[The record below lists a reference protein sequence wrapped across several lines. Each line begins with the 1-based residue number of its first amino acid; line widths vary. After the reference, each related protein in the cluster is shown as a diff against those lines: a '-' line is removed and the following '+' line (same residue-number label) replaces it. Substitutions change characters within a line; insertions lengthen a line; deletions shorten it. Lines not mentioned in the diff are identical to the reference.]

1 MKRFPAFLLLA
12 LIVAF
17 AMSLLAAG
25 SRPGQGLQHASGVV
39 GSAKDSAITPG
50 RAVRYGVSQLTG
62 TSFVNPASSI
72 DENFIEVAP
81 ASFDRFTTAGERA
94 VFENAS
100 ANIGAVFEPQIFG
113 GGSNASYPLRDYYVR
128 TATEAAFLSAY
139 NRAHNAGGGRVHL
152 PPGRITLTAPVTAY
166 SNVRVLGYE
175 PTKNYTG
182 NVPDQDF
189 SFTSGS
195 GQKGTVFVGDGTFAA
210 FRANYTAK
218 GSPDSPFAGN
228 AIDGFELA
236 NLGFD
241 NFTSAVD
248 IGDTNDIGLTYST
261 LRDLTIRNTTDFGIR
276 LTNYMRCEFRRIQ
289 TLACAHGQL
298 YHQAVASATL
308 QPGNSSFYDI
318 YDNITGGDLAS
329 AAARRLHRGIV
340 FSAAGGANNNQN
352 RVYALQVNAAGKA
365 KGSYTAA
372 SGGTAQFT
380 LAAGKGAEFAVGMP
394 VKFTNAGGNGN
405 ITTGV
410 TYYVYSVSTDTIAV
424 AATRYGAAITGSFSS
439 STAIETYGFPRI
451 EVVAGTPGTG
461 GSAGTT
467 GTVTNS
473 CFYGIEAENVTQS
486 SIELEN
492 AAGCIF
498 GITELV
504 SATAGEQHI
513 VLRTSQ
519 TTNVITC
526 TKPFTTDIDA
536 SSIQNVIIGTRDT
549 TNSVGYSAQ
558 WFGRNSGASRFQIG
572 IGSSNLAT
580 RAASI
585 EQREPSGGQFLYPLA
600 SMGVRVHG
608 NYGAGDGTTINAGQA
623 GVLRCT
629 ASGSGAIT
637 WNLPT
642 IDSHTVGLVFYIQNA
657 RSGIL
662 NMTSNGTQYINL
674 ISAKN
679 TVALAAVSG
688 SVVAGATFIACD
700 DGSGSNFYWRVI
712 VDGWG
717 GVTIP

>member
-1 MKRFPAFLLLA
+1 MRT
-12 LIVAF
+12 VT
-17 AMSLLAAG
+17 SRLAA
-25 SRPGQGLQHASGVV
+25 RL
-39 GSAKDSAITPG
+39 
-50 RAVRYGVSQLTG
+50 
-62 TSFVNPASSI
+62 SSVI
-72 DENFIEVAP
+72 LL
-81 ASFDRFTTAGERA
+81 TTAFFVSPDP
-94 VFENAS
+94 VFS
-100 ANIGAVFEPQIFG
+100 Q
-113 GGSNASYPLRDYYVR
+113 GSPTTTFSGPTRDYYVR
-128 TATEAAFLSAY
+128 TATQAAFLAQY
-139 NRAHNAGGGRVHL
+139 NKAHNAGGGRVWC
-152 PPGRITLTAPVTAY
+152 PPGRITLTAPITAY

-175 PTKNYTG
+175 PTRSFTG
-182 NVPDQDF
+182 DVPDQDF
-189 SFTSGS
+189 TLPSGS
-195 GQKGTVFVGDGTFAA
+195 SQKGTVFYGDGTFPA

-218 GSPDSPFAGN
+218 GSPDSDFANN

-241 NFTSAVD
+241 NFTSAIDV
-248 IGDTNDIGLTYST
+248 GDTNDIGLTYSV
-261 LRDLTIRNTTDFGIR
+261 LRDLTVKNTTSWGIK

-289 TLACAHGQL
+289 TLACASGQL
-298 YHQAVASATL
+298 YHQDVATAVL
-308 QPGNSSFYDI
+308 QPGNSSFYDLF
-318 YDNITGGDLAS
+318 DNVTGGELAS

-352 RVYALQVNAAGKA
+352 RVYAAQVNASGKA
-365 KGSYTAA
+365 KASYTAS

-380 LAAGKGAEFAVGMP
+380 LAAGKGAELAVGMP

-405 ITTGV
+405 ITVGL
-410 TYYVYSVSTDTIAV
+410 TYYVYSVSTDTVAV
-424 AATRYGAAITGSFSS
+424 SATRYGAAITGSFSS

-451 EVVAGTPGTG
+451 EIIAGTAGTG

-467 GTVTNS
+467 GTVTNG

-492 AAGCIF
+492 AAGCVLD
-498 GITELV
+498 ITEFV
-504 SATAGEQHI
+504 TATSGEQHI

-526 TKPFTTDIDA
+526 TKPYSTDIDA
-536 SSIQNVIIGTRDT
+536 SSIQNVLLGTRDF

-558 WFGRNSGASRFQIG
+558 WFGRNSSASRFQIG
-572 IGSSNLAT
+572 IGSSVLST
-580 RAASI
+580 RAASL
-585 EQREPSGGQFLYPLA
+585 EQREPSGGQFIYPLA
-600 SMGVRVHG
+600 SMGIRVHG

-642 IDSHTVGLVFYIQNA
+642 IDSSVVGLVFYIQNA

-662 NMTSNGTQYINL
+662 NLTSNGTQYINL